1 MFKNLL
7 SSSSDPDENP
17 VVIVTLLSLRFCP
30 PRAGDTSS
38 AILTSYLQSFRLTR
52 GRMFGFEFDMA
63 KWPRVRATADK
74 PTLEH
79 KQEHAGLMN
88 RSTPA

>member
-1 MFKNLL
+1 
-7 SSSSDPDENP
+7 
-17 VVIVTLLSLRFCP
+17 
-30 PRAGDTSS
+30 
-38 AILTSYLQSFRLTR
+38 
-52 GRMFGFEFDMA
+52 MFGFEFDMA
-63 KWPRVRATADK
+63 KWPWVRASAGK